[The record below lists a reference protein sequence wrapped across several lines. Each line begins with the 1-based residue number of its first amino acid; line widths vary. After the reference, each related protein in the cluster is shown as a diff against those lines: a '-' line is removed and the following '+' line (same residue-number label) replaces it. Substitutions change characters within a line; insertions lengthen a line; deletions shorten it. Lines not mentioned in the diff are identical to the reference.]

1 MDKVAELES
10 LLPYCSGEQDKKI
23 RACIEHGGNAR
34 AAAES
39 LGISERFMRMTLK
52 KVRARAYSNVLSGN
66 IPALNI
72 HHKAPAGVPL
82 SGLSIFNKETESSP
96 AHWAKFKVSDAM
108 RAEVLRAMA
117 DAMADDLPRLKPI
130 PAPKTRA
137 PDLLNLITLTDCH
150 VGMSAWAKEGGS
162 DWDLAIA
169 ERTLVSAA
177 IAMMEKAPA
186 ADTCVI
192 AELGDWNHYDGHIA
206 KTPMHQHPLDAA
218 GRPGQ
223 MIEASCRILR
233 RVVDHALKRHRKV
246 VLLVAQGNHDL
257 QSYKWLR
264 SVMSAAYE
272 REKRLHIIHEES
284 PFYAYQHGCVMLA
297 WHHGHTSN
305 NEALPLLFASKYP
318 QIWGATEYR
327 VAHTGHRHHKH
338 VKEYS
343 GMTVYQHST
352 LAAPDNHASSN
363 GYMSHRQAEVL
374 TYHRVYGYMGGLV
387 ITPKMLEAV

>member
-1 MDKVAELES
+1 MDKAEFET
-10 LLPYCSGEQDKKI
+10 LLPYCLGDQAKKLQAVI
-23 RACIEHGGNAR
+23 DCGGNIAK
-34 AAAES
+34 AAAL
-39 LGISERFMRMTLK
+39 LGISDRKFRHSLK
-52 KVRARAYSNVLSGN
+52 SLRK
-66 IPALNI
+66 
-72 HHKAPAGVPL
+72 
-82 SGLSIFNKETESSP
+82 
-96 AHWAKFKVSDAM
+96 
-108 RAEVLRAMA
+108 RAEMQSPHPQLGQPVRPWENIKGTSTYYDRDGKPVGQWVKTSANDAVKQEILAAMVE
-117 DAMADDLPRLKPI
+117 AMADDLPRMAPI
-130 PAPKTRA
+130 PAPRIKA
-137 PDLLNLITLTDCH
+137 PDLLKLVTLTDCH
-150 VGMSAWAKEGGS
+150 VGMAAWAKEGGS

-169 ERTLVSAA
+169 ERTLTSAA
-177 IAMMEKAPA
+177 IAMMDMAPA

-223 MIEASCRILR
+223 MIEASIRILR
-233 RVVDHALKRHRKV
+233 RIVDAALKRHKKV
-246 VLLVAQGNHDL
+246 VLLIAQGNHDL
-257 QSYKWLR
+257 QTFKWLR

-272 REKRLHIIHEES
+272 REKRLTIINEES
-284 PFYAYQHGCVMLA
+284 PFYAYQHGSVMLA
-297 WHHGHTSN
+297 WHHGHTSA

-318 QIWGATEYR
+318 AMWGATEYR

-374 TYHRVYGYMGGLV
+374 TYHARFGYIGGQV
-387 ITPKMLEAV
+387 ITPKMLEAA

>member
-1 MDKVAELES
+1 MEEWDA
-10 LLPYCSGEQDKKI
+10 LLPYCLGDQAKKI
-23 RACIEHGGNAR
+23 EAIKECGGNAR
-34 AAAES
+34 KAADS
-39 LGISERFMRMTLK
+39 LGISERHMRATIK
-52 KVRARAYSNVLSGN
+52 RIRARAAMNT
-66 IPALNI
+66 P
-72 HHKAPAGVPL
+72 HPPL
-82 SGLSIFNKETESSP
+82 GQPVP
-96 AHWAKFKVSDAM
+96 AHETLKGTSTYYNRDGQPTAQWVKTKVSDQQRQEM
-108 RAEVLRAMA
+108 LQAMA
-117 DAMADDLPRLKPI
+117 EAMADDLPRLAPI
-130 PAPKTRA
+130 PAPKIKA

-150 VGMSAWAKEGGS
+150 VGMAAWAKEGGA

-169 ERTLVSAA
+169 ERTLVAA
-177 IAMMEKAPA
+177 AVAMMDKAPA

-206 KTPMHQHPLDAA
+206 KTPMHGHPLDAA

-223 MIEASCRILR
+223 MIEASIRILR
-233 RVVDHALKRHRKV
+233 RIVDTALQRHKKV
-246 VLLVAQGNHDL
+246 ILLVAQGNHDL
-257 QSYKWLR
+257 QTYKWLR
-264 SVMSAAYE
+264 SVMAAAYE

-305 NEALPLLFASKYP
+305 NETLPLLFASRYP
-318 QIWGATEYR
+318 HIWGATEYR

-352 LAAPDNHASSN
+352 LAAADNHASSN

-374 TYHRVYGYMGGLV
+374 TYHSRFGYIGGQV
-387 ITPKMLEAV
+387 ITPKMLEAA